1 MNSINDNLIDETLEK
16 QNDLESID
24 NISELNID
32 DDKFNALYKKSFK
45 QSIASDKELVDI
57 DQEFLKKIRNKRIEI
72 VSLKRR
78 IDSNDSELKKALDA
92 FNEVYYQDVDDEVI
106 LDTKDKALAQKT
118 LFYRKSARDA
128 DQKLINLD
136 KDNKD
141 AIRNNELGL
150 VEYKKAFTQNMMD
163 LDRKMK
169 VEIQKARNAKKEEE
183 IKLNNQLSESN
194 TRSQINAINEYLGNI
209 KKELLAIIKDIKIKY
224 LNLRKEEELKNVLY
238 LFENEKQNIQA
249 QGEFERNKA
258 SLEFQ
263 KREAEIEYDSESK
276 TYVLALKRANNN
288 LKKDLILRKN
298 GVITNITDL
307 NKDLYEKIT
316 LASIELIE
324 LQNEFNAKVIDSI
337 IDSDIERMKLVLGK
351 SHDITNQF
359 NSDVSKLNSKGSSA
373 FVKSLKNVNDLK
385 QENLARV
392 VNLEIDELVDN
403 LRNAYFYNAKAD
415 YGYKHINDSVIKS
428 FGEYKKEVYEK
439 LNAMNALSQKLS
451 KDCLKRIT
459 YLPTELK
466 TVVVRRGSLYRNLME
481 KINNVIINFASGID
495 EEASKYK
502 DEAEI
507 RRVFKENEAKL
518 YIEDFTN
525 ANDEIEAI
533 NVKHEEVD
541 KQLDLEVSKFNSEIA
556 EKRKELEKDKNSKES
571 IIQDEIN
578 VKLGEIQ
585 AKYDSD
591 VSEVENKYKEML
603 KELTGDYKTENK
615 LL

>member
-1 MNSINDNLIDETLEK
+1 MNSTNNNLIDETLEK
-16 QNDLESID
+16 LGDLENIES
-24 NISELNID
+24 ISELNID
-32 DDKFNALYKKSFK
+32 DDKFNAMYKKSFK
-45 QSIASDKELVDI
+45 QSIANDKELVDI
-57 DQEFLKKIRNKRIEI
+57 DQEYLKKIRIKRAEI
-72 VSLKRR
+72 LSLKRR
-78 IDSNDSELKKALDA
+78 IDSNDSELAKALDA
-92 FNEVYYQDVDDEVI
+92 FNEVYYQDVDDEAI

-128 DQKLINLD
+128 DQKLVNLD
-136 KDNKD
+136 KENKE
-141 AIRNNELGL
+141 AIRNNELAL
-150 VEYKKAFTQNMMD
+150 VEYKKAFTQGMMD

-209 KKELLAIIKDIKIKY
+209 KKELLASIKDIKIKY

-249 QGEFERNKA
+249 AGEFERNKA

-276 TYVLALKRANNN
+276 TYILALKRANNN

-316 LASIELIE
+316 LASIELID
-324 LQNEFNAKVIDSI
+324 LQNEYNAKVINTI
-337 IDSDIERMKLVLGK
+337 IDSDIERLKLVLGK

-359 NSDVSKLNSKGSSA
+359 NSDVSKMNSRGSSA

-385 QENLARV
+385 LENLSRV
-392 VNLEIDELVDN
+392 VNLEVDELINN

-415 YGYKHINDSVIKS
+415 YGYKRINDCVEKS
-428 FGEYKKEVYEK
+428 FNEYKKQVYDK
-439 LNAMNALSQKLS
+439 INAMNALSQKLN
-451 KDCLKRIT
+451 KDCTKRVT
-459 YLPTELK
+459 YLPPELK
-466 TVVVRRGSLYRNLME
+466 AIVIKRGFLYKNLME

-495 EEASKYK
+495 EETSKYK
-502 DEAEI
+502 DEASI
-507 RRVFKENEAKL
+507 RQEFKKIESEY
-518 YIEDFTN
+518 YIDEFTN
-525 ANDEIEAI
+525 ANDEMAATNI
-533 NVKHEEVD
+533 KHEEVD
-541 KQLDLEVSKFNSEIA
+541 HQIDLEVEKFNSEIS
-556 EKRKELEKDKNSKES
+556 EKRRELEKDKNSRES
-571 IIQDEIN
+571 VIQNEIN
-578 VKLGEIQ
+578 IKLGEIQ
-585 AKYDSD
+585 SKYESD
-591 VSEVENKYKEML
+591 VDEVESKYKEML
-603 KELTGDYKTENK
+603 KELAGDYKQENK

>member
-1 MNSINDNLIDETLEK
+1 MNSINDNLIDETLEQ

-24 NISELNID
+24 NISELHID

-45 QSIASDKELVDI
+45 QSIANDKELVDI

-72 VSLKRR
+72 VNLKRR

-150 VEYKKAFTQNMMD
+150 VEYKKAYTQGMMD

-224 LNLRKEEELKNVLY
+224 LGLKKEEELKNALY
-238 LFENEKQNIQA
+238 LFENDKQNIQA

-276 TYVLALKRANNN
+276 TYILAAKRANNN

-307 NKDLYEKIT
+307 NKELYEKIT
-316 LASIELIE
+316 LASIELFE
-324 LQNEFNAKVIDSI
+324 LQNEYNKKVINCI
-337 IDSDIERMKLVLGK
+337 IDNDIERMKLVLGK
-351 SHDITNQF
+351 SHDITHQF
-359 NSDVSKLNSKGSSA
+359 NTEVNKMNNRGSSA
-373 FVKSLKNVNDLK
+373 FIKSLKNVNDLK
-385 QENLARV
+385 QENLKEI
-392 VNLEIDELVDN
+392 VNLEVDELVNN

-415 YGYKHINDSVIKS
+415 FGYKRIDDFVEKS
-428 FGEYKKEVYEK
+428 FSEYKKEVYEK

-451 KDCLKRIT
+451 KDCVKRVSS
-459 YLPTELK
+459 LSSELK
-466 TVVVRRGSLYRNLME
+466 DVIIKRSSLYRNLME
-481 KINNVIINFASGID
+481 KINDVIVNFASGND

-502 DEAEI
+502 DEEKI
-507 RRVFKENEAKL
+507 RSAFKEDEAKY

-525 ANDEIEAI
+525 ANDEMREANI
-533 NVKHEEVD
+533 KHEEVD
-541 KQLDLEVSKFNSEIA
+541 KQIDLEVSKFNSEIN
-556 EKRKELEKDKNSKES
+556 EKRKELERDKNNRES
-571 IIQDEIN
+571 IIQEEIN
-578 VKLGEIQ
+578 IKLGEIQ

-591 VSEVENKYKEML
+591 VSEIENKYKEML
-603 KELTGDYKTENK
+603 KELAGDYKTENK

>member
-24 NISELNID
+24 NISELHID
-32 DDKFNALYKKSFK
+32 DNKFNALYKKSFK

-78 IDSNDSELKKALDA
+78 IDSNDSELQKALDA

-141 AIRNNELGL
+141 AIRNNELSL
-150 VEYKKAFTQNMMD
+150 VEYKKTYTQGMMD

-224 LNLRKEEELKNVLY
+224 LGLKKEEELKNALY
-238 LFENEKQNIQA
+238 LFENDKQIIQA

-276 TYVLALKRANNN
+276 TYILAAKRANNN

-316 LASIELIE
+316 LASIELFE
-324 LQNEFNAKVIDSI
+324 LQNEYNKKVINCI
-337 IDSDIERMKLVLGK
+337 IDNDIERMKLVLGK
-351 SHDITNQF
+351 SHDITHQF
-359 NSDVSKLNSKGSSA
+359 NTEVNKMNNRGSSA
-373 FVKSLKNVNDLK
+373 FIKSLKNVNDLK
-385 QENLARV
+385 QENLKEI
-392 VNLEIDELVDN
+392 VNLEVDELVNN
-403 LRNAYFYNAKAD
+403 LRNAYFYNAKAEF
-415 YGYKHINDSVIKS
+415 GYKRIDDFVEKS
-428 FGEYKKEVYEK
+428 FSEYKKEVYEK

-451 KDCLKRIT
+451 KDCVKRVSS
-459 YLPTELK
+459 LSSELK
-466 TVVVRRGSLYRNLME
+466 DVIIKRSSLYRNLME
-481 KINNVIINFASGID
+481 KINDVIVNFASGND

-502 DEAEI
+502 DEEKI
-507 RRVFKENEAKL
+507 RSAFKEDEAKY
-518 YIEDFTN
+518 YIENFTN
-525 ANDEIEAI
+525 ANDEMREANI
-533 NVKHEEVD
+533 KHEEVD
-541 KQLDLEVSKFNSEIA
+541 KQIDLEVSKFNSEIN
-556 EKRKELEKDKNSKES
+556 EKRKELERDKNNRES
-571 IIQDEIN
+571 IIQEEIN

-591 VSEVENKYKEML
+591 VSEIENKYKEML
-603 KELTGDYKTENK
+603 KELAGDYKTENK